1 MEAVILKKLYVFCLA
16 AVLALSLLL
25 TGCGN
30 ASKSNTNQP
39 NTQTQDMND
48 SSHDMSKMDHSKMK

>member
-1 MEAVILKKLYVFCLA
+1 LKKLYVFCLA

-48 SSHDMSKMDHSKMK
+48 SSHEMSKMDHSKMK